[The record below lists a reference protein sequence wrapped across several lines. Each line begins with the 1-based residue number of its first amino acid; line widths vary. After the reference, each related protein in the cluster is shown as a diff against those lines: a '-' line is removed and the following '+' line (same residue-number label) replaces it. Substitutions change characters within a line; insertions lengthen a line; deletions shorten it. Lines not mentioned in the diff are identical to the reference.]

1 MRDLTNTPYKQFI
14 WFIAEVV
21 ETITD
26 TDQLGRVRIR
36 VLGFH
41 SEDTPNNKLPLAL
54 VMNGGAARLVEKQ
67 WVVGFFL
74 DGEFAQQPFVLG
86 TVGSAIG
93 NPAKVSSQENPGP
106 NQNTTK
112 GSIQSIITAIDIAK
126 EKLKR
131 AANPGEYALAQAEL
145 NKLLEELKK
154 AEAEAAAA
162 ASNVPAT
169 TNPPVGT
176 ATGLYPDVFPANGK
190 YPFEYLGIPQSPNSP
205 YGREATAA
213 AQPFSHI
220 VFHDTA
226 GGGSG
231 PSAVQGGQQIDPAK
245 GYAAGYHFYIDRN
258 GNVFQGA
265 PLNVRTNGV
274 LSSVA
279 GYDNKNTINIAFINS
294 GADMG
299 NDPTPAQLKT
309 GALLVQD
316 VGNNFGIPKSNIVS
330 HGTVSP
336 HKSQTEAITAYNYA
350 MKTYVDPP
358 KATIPTSAPPPP
370 IKIGTGP

>member
-74 DGEFAQQPFVLG
+74 DGTFAQQPFVLG

-93 NPAKVSSQENPGP
+93 NPAKVNSQENPGP
-106 NQNTTK
+106 NQNRT
-112 GSIQSIITAIDIAK
+112 SADSSQ
-126 EKLKR
+126 
-131 AANPGEYALAQAEL
+131 P
-145 NKLLEELKK
+145 
-154 AEAEAAAA
+154 A
-162 ASNVPAT
+162 ASSQ
-169 TNPPVGT
+169 PVGV
-176 ATGLYPDVFPANGK
+176 TGIYPDVFPANGK
-190 YPFEYLGIPQSPNSP
+190 YLFEYLGVPLSPKAP
-205 YGREATAA
+205 YGRVATANP
-213 AQPFSHI
+213 QPFTNM
-220 VFHDTA
+220 VLHDTA

-231 PSAVQGGQQIDPAK
+231 PDAVKGGQEVRADGNA
-245 GYAAGYHFYIDRN
+245 YGYHFYVDRN
-258 GNVFQGA
+258 GKVFQGA

-274 LSSVA
+274 GQASPP
-279 GYDNKNTINIAFINS
+279 YTNNNTINIGFINS
-294 GADMG
+294 GANVG

-309 GALLVQD
+309 AALLVQD
-316 VGNNFGIPKSNIVS
+316 VGNNFGIPKSNIAS
-330 HGTVSP
+330 HGAVAVDDFDQKGRKSP
-336 HKSQTEAITAYNYA
+336 TEALTAFNYA
-350 MKTYVDPP
+350 MKTYVNPS
-358 KATIPTSAPPPP
+358 KATIPLVSPPPP